1 MDKKGQSMTSEEMEK
16 AILQPYYYIVKIP
29 GKQIRTKLAQAFNYW
44 LKISPEKCQA
54 VTEIVQML
62 HNSSLLIDDIEDN
75 SLLRRGV
82 PVAHH
87 IFGVASTINSA
98 NYVYFLSL
106 EKCLQLGD
114 PQATTVFTEQC
125 LELHRGQGME
135 IYWRDNY
142 ICPSEDDYIT
152 MVKRKT
158 GGLFGLAV
166 RLMQLFSEN
175 KSDFSELIGTLGLYF
190 QIRDDYANLVLKEY
204 TDNKSFAEDLT
215 EGKFSF
221 PIIHAIQKHPED
233 PRMMSILAP
242 PEETLGH
249 CCLASWSIATQ
260 VAASPEKHISR
271 RAGSDDIVKKRTKDL
286 EIKKYAVDV
295 LEKLGSFAYTREIL
309 QKLDAEARR
318 EAEKLGGNPYIAQV
332 LDELKNW

>member
-1 MDKKGQSMTSEEMEK
+1 MEKNEHSMTSEEMER

-142 ICPSEDDYIT
+142 ICPSEEDYIT

-233 PRMMSILAP
+233 PRMMN
-242 PEETLGH
+242 
-249 CCLASWSIATQ
+249 
-260 VAASPEKHISR
+260 
-271 RAGSDDIVKKRTKDL
+271 IVKKRTKDL

-295 LEKLGSFAYTREIL
+295 LEKLGSFAYTREVL

-318 EAEKLGGNPYIAQV
+318 EAEKLGGNPYIVQV

>member
-1 MDKKGQSMTSEEMEK
+1 MDKNEQSMSSEEMER
-16 AILQPYYYIVKIP
+16 AILQPYYYIVRIP
-29 GKQIRTKLAQAFNYW
+29 GKQIRTKLAEAFNYW

-114 PQATTVFTEQC
+114 PRATTVFTEQC

-233 PRMMSILAP
+233 PRMMN
-242 PEETLGH
+242 
-249 CCLASWSIATQ
+249 
-260 VAASPEKHISR
+260 
-271 RAGSDDIVKKRTKDL
+271 IVKKRTKDL

-295 LEKLGSFAYTREIL
+295 LEKLGSFAYTKEVL
-309 QKLDAEARR
+309 KKLDAEARR
-318 EAEKLGGNPYIAQV
+318 EAEKLGGNPYIVQV

>member
-1 MDKKGQSMTSEEMEK
+1 MEKNEQSMNSEEMER
-16 AILQPYYYIVKIP
+16 AILQPYYYIVRIP
-29 GKQIRTKLAQAFNYW
+29 GKQIRTKLAEAFNYW

-114 PQATTVFTEQC
+114 PRATTVFTEQC

-175 KSDFSELIGTLGLYF
+175 KSDFSDLIGTLGLYF

-233 PRMMSILAP
+233 PRMMN
-242 PEETLGH
+242 
-249 CCLASWSIATQ
+249 
-260 VAASPEKHISR
+260 
-271 RAGSDDIVKKRTKDL
+271 IVKKRTKDL

-295 LEKLGSFAYTREIL
+295 LEKLGSFAYTKEVL
-309 QKLDAEARR
+309 KKLDAEARR
-318 EAEKLGGNPYIAQV
+318 EAEKLGGNPYIVQV